1 MRLRRKNSVILLSEY
16 FSVLEGKSNEFI
28 EKKSRFIGF
37 CSPIKDEKEAL
48 EILEDKRREFK
59 DATHNC
65 WAYIL
70 KEDMSMQRY
79 SDDKEPSGTAGIPIL
94 EVMKK
99 EGITNALCLVTR
111 YFGGT
116 LLGAGGLVRAYT
128 KGASLGIEAAKK
140 VLMKDFIK
148 MSFIYDYTF
157 HGSILNYLM
166 KEGYIILK
174 ENYMEKIELIID
186 VAEEDSKIIK
196 DLNNL
201 TSGKITIEEREKIIL
216 PTFDGKIIYK

>member
-70 KEDMSMQRY
+70 KEDMSLQRY
-79 SDDKEPSGTAGIPIL
+79 SDDGEPSGTAGIPIL

-116 LLGAGGLVRAYT
+116 LLGAGGLVRAYS
-128 KGASLGIEAAKK
+128 GAFKKSIEGK
-140 VLMKDFIK
+140 V
-148 MSFIYDYTF
+148 YDYGRFLKYRLTF
-157 HGSILNYLM
+157 PYAEFDKIKNHLSHTVYDLDNL
-166 KEGYIILK
+166 E
-174 ENYMEKIELIID
+174 YMENISTDIYIK
-186 VAEEDSKIIK
+186 EEDSEELLETLKNLANRELDYEFEDEYIK
-196 DLNNL
+196 AHID
-201 TSGKITIEEREKIIL
+201 KRIVK
-216 PTFDGKIIYK
+216 